1 MFRHKSS
8 LSKGDTMTLEEFN
21 SKYVYKTDKDKF
33 GFIEVWEIPKLQDG
47 KYYGDCESYCLFLKK
62 NVPEF
67 ENWDLYFCK
76 INGNGHCVLYKDG
89 NIIDCNVRSIAN
101 FNSYCEI
108 YKVSEF
114 SKYNRFTVVSKV
126 LVSKVLLW
134 FRSLKG

>member
-1 MFRHKSS
+1 
-8 LSKGDTMTLEEFN
+8 MTLEEFN

-33 GFIEVWEIPKLQDG
+33 GFIEVWEIPELQDG

-67 ENWDLYFCK
+67 GNWDLYFCK

-89 NIIDCNVRSIAN
+89 NIIDCNVRSITN

>member
-1 MFRHKSS
+1 
-8 LSKGDTMTLEEFN
+8 MTLEEFN

-33 GFIEVWEIPKLQDG
+33 GFIEVWEIPELQDG

-67 ENWDLYFCK
+67 GNWDLYFCK

-89 NIIDCNVRSIAN
+89 NIIDCNVRGVVSFSN
-101 FNSYCEI
+101 YCKI

-114 SKYNRFTVVSKV
+114 SKYSKFMV
-126 LVSKVLLW
+126 ASKLLVSKVLLW
-134 FRSLKG
+134 FRSLRS

>member
-1 MFRHKSS
+1 
-8 LSKGDTMTLEEFN
+8 MTLEEFN

-33 GFIEVWEIPKLQDG
+33 GFIEVWEIPELQDG

-76 INGNGHCVLYKDG
+76 INGNGHCILYKDES
-89 NIIDCNVRSIAN
+89 IIDCNVRSVVSFSN
-101 FNSYCEI
+101 YCKI

-114 SKYNRFTVVSKV
+114 SRYSKFTVVSKL

-134 FRSLKG
+134 FRSLRS

>member
-1 MFRHKSS
+1 
-8 LSKGDTMTLEEFN
+8 MTLEEFN

-33 GFIEVWEIPKLQDG
+33 GFIEVWEIPELQDG

-76 INGNGHCVLYKDG
+76 INGNGHCILYKDES
-89 NIIDCNVRSIAN
+89 IIDCNVRSVVSFGN
-101 FNSYCEI
+101 YSKI
-108 YKVSEF
+108 YSVSEF
-114 SKYNRFTVVSKV
+114 NRYSRFTIVSKL